1 MQGARDAEQAS
12 VSRLRYSRAEAVQH
26 LRRQC
31 ASLAGFIDQQGPL
44 RLQVTKVPDLFTALA
59 EAIVYQQ
66 LSGKAAATIY
76 GRFTGLFPG
85 ALPDATVARTL
96 EIPQLRSVG
105 LSQNKALAIRDLA
118 TKSIDGSLWP
128 LGKIN
133 RMDDQAVIE
142 NLVQVRGIGPWTA
155 QMLLIFTLGRPDVM
169 PAADLGVQKGIQA
182 VYRMRKLPSPDQ
194 VLRRTRHLT
203 PFRSAASWYFWRAA
217 DTQLLS

>member
-1 MQGARDAEQAS
+1 M
-12 VSRLRYSRAEAVQH
+12 SRLRYSRAEAVQH

-44 RLQVTKVPDLFTALA
+44 MLQITKAPDLFTALA

-85 ALPDATVARTL
+85 ALPHAAVARTL
-96 EIPQLRSVG
+96 GIPQLRSVG
-105 LSQNKALAIRDLA
+105 LSQNKALAIQDLA
-118 TKSIDGSLWP
+118 TKSMDGCLWP
-128 LGKIN
+128 LARIN

-169 PAADLGVQKGIQA
+169 PAADLGVQKGVQA

-217 DTQLLS
+217 DTQLMS